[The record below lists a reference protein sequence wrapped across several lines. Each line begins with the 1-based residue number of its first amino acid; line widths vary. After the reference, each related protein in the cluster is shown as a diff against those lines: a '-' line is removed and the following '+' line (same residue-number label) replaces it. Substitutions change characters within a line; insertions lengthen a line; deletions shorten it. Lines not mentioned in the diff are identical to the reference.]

1 MDHLGKWYL
10 GFHLYPS
17 IWFGLGGKGF
27 GRSLCVEEIKEK
39 QNWGNRV
46 FSPKF
51 RESEVKWYS
60 AMVCVEE
67 QFWMIRC
74 GLLVQETV
82 KENDDMVCYTL
93 LEVVGFLG
101 CNDSVLVLNGIKR

>member
-1 MDHLGKWYL
+1 ML
-10 GFHLYPS
+10 
-17 IWFGLGGKGF
+17 FGLPFISFYMVWAGDMVWAGG
-27 GRSLCVEEIKEK
+27 GRVLEEVSVWKKLKKSRIGGTRCFSL
-39 QNWGNRV
+39 N
-46 FSPKF
+46 
-51 RESEVKWYS
+51 SEVKWYS

-101 CNDSVLVLNGIKR
+101 CNDSVLVLNGMKR